1 MSQDLRD
8 PVKLGP
14 WMQRWALRVLQFLKP
29 GGYQKLLLEATLV
42 GVLGAFAALAFKYA
56 GMAIEFVFTGH
67 REGLVDAFRDLSAWQ
82 RFWIPVAGGLISGVL
97 LLFTERLQPR
107 KATDYMEAIALGNG
121 DLPVRASLMRA
132 FASLFSISTGAAI
145 GREGP
150 LVQLAAVQASLFGRI
165 RRGSP
170 ARRRLLVACGSAAGI
185 AAAYNTPIA
194 GAFFVAEIILGS
206 IAMESLGPLLLASFV
221 SAMTIRVVTP
231 GEVLFPLELPFVL
244 GLEDLPLFM
253 LLGVGCGLAAPAFI
267 AFLSQAK
274 RGFARLPFPLP
285 LRMAIGAA
293 VFGLIASRIPEVAGN
308 GGTVIREMM
317 QGGLTRDHVILIL
330 ICKVVAV
337 AAVFGSGAIGGVF
350 TPSLL
355 IGASL
360 GFLLGAAGQ
369 AMGYPAA
376 DPAVCAVVGMGGLL
390 GAATQAPLMAILM
403 VFEMTRHP
411 DLIMPLMATAVT
423 AQVVARSVGG
433 RALYAESLKSG
444 PRSVFDRPMGEL
456 TVREVLRSGFSV
468 LSPVS
473 RFSEVARRFL
483 SAQES
488 LLPVVDAG
496 RVLKGIVLLEDVE
509 PYLKDP
515 HLAEVLIARDLLRE
529 GFPSLR
535 ADQGLFDA
543 MKAFTA
549 TSHNVLPVC
558 DDAGLLVG
566 MLERNDLFML
576 VAELAR
582 RQPL

>member
-1 MSQDLRD
+1 
-8 PVKLGP
+8 
-14 WMQRWALRVLQFLKP
+14 
-29 GGYQKLLLEATLV
+29 
-42 GVLGAFAALAFKYA
+42 
-56 GMAIEFVFTGH
+56 
-67 REGLVDAFRDLSAWQ
+67 
-82 RFWIPVAGGLISGVL
+82 
-97 LLFTERLQPR
+97 
-107 KATDYMEAIALGNG
+107 
-121 DLPVRASLMRA
+121 
-132 FASLFSISTGAAI
+132 
-145 GREGP
+145 
-150 LVQLAAVQASLFGRI
+150 
-165 RRGSP
+165 
-170 ARRRLLVACGSAAGI
+170 
-185 AAAYNTPIA
+185 
-194 GAFFVAEIILGS
+194 
-206 IAMESLGPLLLASFV
+206 
-221 SAMTIRVVTP
+221 
-231 GEVLFPLELPFVL
+231 
-244 GLEDLPLFM
+244 
-253 LLGVGCGLAAPAFI
+253 
-267 AFLSQAK
+267 
-274 RGFARLPFPLP
+274 
-285 LRMAIGAA
+285 
-293 VFGLIASRIPEVAGN
+293 
-308 GGTVIREMM
+308 
-317 QGGLTRDHVILIL
+317 
-330 ICKVVAV
+330 
-337 AAVFGSGAIGGVF
+337 
-350 TPSLL
+350 
-355 IGASL
+355 
-360 GFLLGAAGQ
+360 
-369 AMGYPAA
+369 
-376 DPAVCAVVGMGGLL
+376 
-390 GAATQAPLMAILM
+390 
-403 VFEMTRHP
+403 
-411 DLIMPLMATAVT
+411 
-423 AQVVARSVGG
+423 VGG